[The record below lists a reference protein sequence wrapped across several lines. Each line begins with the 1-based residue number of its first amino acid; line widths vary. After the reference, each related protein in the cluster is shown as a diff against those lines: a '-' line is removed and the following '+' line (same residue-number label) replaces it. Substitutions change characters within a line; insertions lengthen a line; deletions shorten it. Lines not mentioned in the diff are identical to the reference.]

1 MPTRFHAVSTIA
13 DITDFQFLV
22 HGHLLEGPLEP
33 GMYVRLRPQ
42 ARLHTDLRIHGV
54 ELEETFTQLDGKP
67 YYIITIQCSD
77 LAETEALHA
86 LRIYREEIEI
96 HSLPD

>member
-1 MPTRFHAVSTIA
+1 MHTRFHVVATIA
-13 DITDFQFLV
+13 DITDFEFLL
-22 HGHLLEGPLEP
+22 HGYLIEGPLEP

-54 ELEETFTQLDGKP
+54 ELDETFARLEGKP
-67 YYIITIQCSD
+67 YYTLTVQCSD

-86 LRIYREEIEI
+86 LRIRREDIEI

>member
-1 MPTRFHAVSTIA
+1 MPTRFHVVSTIA
-13 DITDFQFLV
+13 DITDFQFLI
-22 HGHLLEGPLEP
+22 HGYLIEGRLEP

-42 ARLHTDLRIHGV
+42 ARLHQYLRIYGV
-54 ELEETFTQLDGKP
+54 ELDETFTKLEDKP
-67 YYIITIQCSD
+67 YYIITIQCSE

-86 LRIYREEIEI
+86 LRISREDIAI